1 MFSDPDRMFVSGHY
15 SVGLT
20 HYVDIL
26 RGFFKFLFVFAF
38 EDLESDV
45 YSTLTAISVQTGHI
59 SDAQY
64 PPVAWGAVLSSVLL
78 ED

>member
-1 MFSDPDRMFVSGHY
+1 MCIISTLI
-15 SVGLT
+15 SVLKIIDEMG
-20 HYVDIL
+20 
-26 RGFFKFLFVFAF
+26 FLFVFAF

-64 PPVAWGAVLSSVLL
+64 PPVAWGTVLSSVLL